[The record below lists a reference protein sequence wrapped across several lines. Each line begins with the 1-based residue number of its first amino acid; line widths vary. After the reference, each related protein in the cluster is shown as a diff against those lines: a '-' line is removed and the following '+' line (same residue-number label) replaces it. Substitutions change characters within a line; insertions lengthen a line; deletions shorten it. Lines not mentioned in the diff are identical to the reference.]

1 MVGGGVQKIES
12 LLKMQILWILFWGSP
27 QNWTIFG
34 VHFYAFTGLF
44 LSSRCR
50 TGIIFVCCLFFLFI
64 IGNPQINNNDHPK
77 RNIQKILDLNCSKKM
92 HGLT

>member
-1 MVGGGVQKIES
+1 MVGGGGVQKIES

-44 LSSRCR
+44 LSSRYR
-50 TGIIFVCCLFFLFI
+50 TGIIFVCCLFFLFFFF
-64 IGNPQINNNDHPK
+64 
-77 RNIQKILDLNCSKKM
+77 
-92 HGLT
+92 